1 MKFKLSP
8 YWICQLSGW
17 GLATAYWVYWM
28 IYNQHPSLLE
38 GALITI
44 LTLVSSIGLTHSYY
58 VLAKRKGWH
67 LLSIRA
73 LFPIAIIAIVVLA
86 LLFTVINIIINYWG
100 SNSCYQCSFW
110 DAVAEARLRIFITG
124 VRLMAIWVL
133 AFHLYHYAQRG
144 AKAETEKAILE
155 NKAYEAQMEK
165 LKAQLNPHFLFNALN
180 SVKAMIA
187 LDPAKARRAVVLL
200 SDILRSSLHASK
212 RSFILLE
219 EELQQV
225 KDYVEIEK
233 MRFEE
238 RLVIEL
244 VIAPESL
251 PAKVLPWCLQLLVE
265 NAIKHGI
272 NQRKVGGRL
281 RIEAYCVAKELYLQ
295 VTNDGQLKKEE
306 DSQGLGLQNL
316 KERLALHYGKTAH
329 FEIKNLATEQVKA
342 TIKMPLEYA

>member
-1 MKFKLSP
+1 MNFKLSP

-28 IYNQHPSLLE
+28 IYNQFPSLIE
-38 GALITI
+38 GTFITI
-44 LTLVSSIGLTHSYY
+44 LTLASSIGITHSYY
-58 VLAKRKGWH
+58 ILAKRKSWH
-67 LLSIRA
+67 LLSIRG
-73 LFPIAIIAIVVLA
+73 LFPIAIVAIVVLA
-86 LLFTVINIIINYWG
+86 LLFTIINISINYLG
-100 SNSCYQCSFW
+100 NNSCLDCGFW
-110 DAVAEARLRIFITG
+110 DMVEEARLRIFITG
-124 VRLMAIWVL
+124 IRLMAIWVL

-144 AKAETEKAILE
+144 AKAETEKAVLE

-165 LKAQLNPHFLFNALN
+165 LKAQLNPHFLFNSLN

-200 SDILRSSLHASK
+200 SDILRSSLHASQQ
-212 RSFILLE
+212 SFIRLE

-225 KDYVEIEK
+225 NDYVEIEK

-238 RLVIEL
+238 RLAIEV

-251 PAKVLPWCLQLLVE
+251 QAKVLPWCLQLLVE

-272 NQRKVGGRL
+272 NQRKAGGRL
-281 RIEAYCVAKELYLQ
+281 RIEAYCSAEELYLQ
-295 VTNDGQLKKEE
+295 VINDGQLTMKEGH
-306 DSQGLGLQNL
+306 QGLGLQNL
-316 KERLALHYGKTAH
+316 KERLALHFGKRAH